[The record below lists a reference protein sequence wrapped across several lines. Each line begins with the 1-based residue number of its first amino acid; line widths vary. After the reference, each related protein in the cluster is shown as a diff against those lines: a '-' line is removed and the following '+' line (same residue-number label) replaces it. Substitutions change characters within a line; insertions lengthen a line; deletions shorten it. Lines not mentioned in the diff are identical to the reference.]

1 MTLISCSVPEFP
13 ASLPPGHPL
22 PPELKVRNVELKVR
36 LVELKVRIVELKVR
50 IVELK
55 VKIVELK
62 VRIVELKVRIVE
74 HITVI
79 PSSGNQW
86 RPLRGQTVIMCKPY
100 FVT

>member
-1 MTLISCSVPEFP
+1 MTLISCSVPECP
-13 ASLPPGHPL
+13 VSLPPGHPL
-22 PPELKVRNVELKVR
+22 PP
-36 LVELKVRIVELKVR
+36 ELKVRIVELKVR

-55 VKIVELK
+55 VIIVELK

-100 FVT
+100 IVTIEKL